1 MTGIAFIG
9 FLLLLVAFVVHV
21 SRSQMPDP
29 ARSKGQAWILGVI
42 GVLMIFVG
50 SIAGAFTQVP
60 AGYRA
65 VLMRFG
71 AVQGMLGE
79 GIHFIVPG
87 VNSVELVE
95 VRTQKEESTATAASR
110 DLQTV
115 STSLALNFRVD
126 PAKVGELYQKVGTQ
140 YKSRIID
147 PAVQESVKV
156 VTSRYSAEDLIRNRA
171 QVKMEVEAEITKR
184 LGAYNLIVEPSG
196 LSITNFDFS
205 PEFNKAIEAKQVAQ
219 QQSEQQKY
227 VLAQAQLEQQTDI
240 ARAKGKAEAA
250 KLNAEALRAQG
261 GSLVIAREWI
271 TKWDGKLPQVGG
283 GNNGYMID
291 IKSLMDSA
299 SEGRPG
305 R

>member
-1 MTGIAFIG
+1 MTGIAFLGILALVVAVFVLMG
-9 FLLLLVAFVVHV
+9 KKQFPEPAKAQSTGALLLLGGLA
-21 SRSQMPDP
+21 
-29 ARSKGQAWILGVI
+29 L
-42 GVLMIFVG
+42 LFVG
-50 SIAGAFTQVP
+50 TIGSTVVQVP

-65 VLMRFG
+65 VLLRFG
-71 AVQGMLGE
+71 GVQGQLGE
-79 GIHFIVPG
+79 GIHFILPG
-87 VNSVELVE
+87 VNTIDLIE

-126 PAKVGELYQKVGTQ
+126 PVKVHELYQEVGTQ
-140 YKSRIID
+140 YKTRIID

-156 VTSRYSAEDLIRNRA
+156 VTSRYTAEDLIRNRA
-171 QVKMEVEAEITKR
+171 QVKSEVESEITKR
-184 LGAYNLIVEPSG
+184 LSAYNLIVEPSG

-219 QQSEQQKY
+219 QESEKQKY
-227 VLAQAQLEQQTDI
+227 VLAQAQLEQQTEI

-261 GSLVIAREWI
+261 GGLVIAREWI

-283 GNNGYMID
+283 GSGYIID
-291 IKSLMDSA
+291 IKSLMDQA
-299 SEGRPG
+299 GRAAN
-305 R
+305 